1 MSTEVQ
7 MQEFVSALT
16 DAVVQGRGSVDQI
29 VGRYDMHDEDV
40 MMWLPLIEELNQTL
54 VEVQPSERYRRQ
66 LRKELLT
73 GQPVNVGL
81 RLRRLPA
88 RVQLAAVLTLI
99 GGFLLI
105 ARNRFV
111 GDVDKVT
118 LNSKDEA
125 ALLH

>member
-1 MSTEVQ
+1 

-16 DAVVQGRGSVDQI
+16 DVVVQGRSSIDQ
-29 VGRYDMHDEDV
+29 VAGRYDMREEDV
-40 MMWLPLIEELNQTL
+40 MAWLPLIEELNTTL
-54 VEVQPSERYRRQ
+54 VEVQPSARYQRQ
-66 LRKELLT
+66 LRKELMT
-73 GQPVNVGL
+73 GQPVGARW

-88 RVQLAAVLTLI
+88 RVQLAAVLTLV

-111 GDVDKVT
+111 GGVNKVT
-118 LNSKDEA
+118 LKNNDEA

>member
-40 MMWLPLIEELNQTL
+40 MMWLPLIEDLNQTL